1 MEESLIEGFKA
12 QMGLQVE
19 HLDSYAPLTLAY
31 IGDSVFDLLVKT
43 YFVEQ
48 EDMQVQKYHKL
59 ASNVV
64 KAHAQAEMIHALEP
78 ELTGKEM
85 DVYKRGRNAKS
96 YTKAKNATTIDYR
109 TATGLEALVGYL
121 YLKGEYGRLVE
132 LMRLGFERTVL
143 GADTN

>member
-12 QMGLQVE
+12 KMGLQAV

-48 EDMQVQKYHKL
+48 GDMQVQKYHKL
-59 ASNVV
+59 TSSVV
-64 KAHAQAEMIHALEP
+64 KAHAQAEMIHTLEP
-78 ELTGKEM
+78 ELTEKEM
-85 DVYKRGRNAKS
+85 EIYKRGRNAKS

-121 YLKGEYGRLVE
+121 YLKGDYGRLVE
-132 LMRLGFERTVL
+132 LMKLGFERTIP
-143 GADTN
+143 GADKN